1 MQVNIDEVLKT
12 KLLKKMQLEGIEK
25 TMTIDMYIKNILVD
39 AVKEIV
45 IETQPLAKPKACKKI
60 L

>member
-1 MQVNIDEVLKT
+1 MKVNIDEVLKT

-25 TMTIDMYIKNILVD
+25 TITIDMYIKNILVD
-39 AVKEIV
+39 AVKGIV
-45 IETQPLAKPKACKKI
+45 IEPQPLSKPKSCKKI